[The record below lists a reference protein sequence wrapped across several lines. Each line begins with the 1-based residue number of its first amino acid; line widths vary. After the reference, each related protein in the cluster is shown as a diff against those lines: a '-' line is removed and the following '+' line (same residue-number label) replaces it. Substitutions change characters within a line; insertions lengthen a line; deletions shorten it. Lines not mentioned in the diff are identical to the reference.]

1 MTAVPVY
8 GMDPGAFAEG
18 VAHLTALDARLA
30 NLHRRN
36 GDPPR
41 WARPSTFASMVLF
54 VLEQQVSLASA
65 KAAFLRLHE
74 AIGSIDP
81 VSFLRLD
88 DDRLRTIGFSRQKA
102 SYCRG
107 IAERIL
113 GGDLDLGGLHS
124 LDDDEARQTLTSIRG
139 VGRWTADVYL
149 LFVLGRPDA
158 WPSGDRALYVS
169 MSGAL
174 DLDGVPD
181 PEDADR
187 LAEHWRPWRGIA
199 AFLLWHDYL
208 GGSAYQDDGVLAD
221 ILG

>member
-1 MTAVPVY
+1 MTVFHH
-8 GMDPGAFAEG
+8 GMDPAVFAQG
-18 VAHLTALDARLA
+18 VSGLTAVDPHLA
-30 NLHRRN
+30 DLHRRN

-41 WARPSTFASMVLF
+41 WSRPSTFATMVLF

-65 KAAFLRLHE
+65 KAAFVRLHE
-74 AIGSIDP
+74 AIGPIEP
-81 VSFLRLD
+81 ASFLRID

-107 IAERIL
+107 LASQIL
-113 GGDLDLGGLHS
+113 SGTVDLVGLHT
-124 LDDDEARQTLTSIRG
+124 LGDDEARAVLTSIRG
-139 VGRWTADVYL
+139 VGRWTADIYL

-169 MSGAL
+169 MAAAL
-174 DLDGVPD
+174 GLDGVPE
-181 PEDADR
+181 PQEADR
-187 LAEHWRPWRGIA
+187 LAESWRPWRGIA

-208 GGSAYQDDGVLAD
+208 GGPVYQDDGVLAD